1 MMLMILPPRP
11 CSIISLA
18 TCLVKRNAP
27 PRMTASCFCHSSN
40 GISSTPLRLKNAAL
54 FTSTSTPPKA
64 SLAFATA
71 ALTCDSSVTSQ
82 VQASARPPLPVIAC
96 AQSRAFSV
104 RESTQTSAAPSAA
117 SPSAIPPPIFGLV
130 PVTIATLPSSLM
142 SRSRDEEAFRGVED
156 PGVDE
161 FGFLGFAAEL
171 GQRPGQAHPVEQLL
185 LAAVL
190 HRGRGIAPPFVV
202 ATRTKRVI
210 HSPVGGDVR
219 VQEMVLRSKKCV
231 RPARRRQQRHSP
243 GTGLENS
250 RRRRAEIE
258 QARGSGSGRI
268 QIRLRGRIFEG
279 RQAAALCDHAPA
291 VTVDRERDDS
301 EWKSGPIVVEIENR
315 IGKSVTEGMMQR
327 LVGVGR
333 IKARIDQPA
342 GKVFRGALVALD
354 AKFLVGRFVPDIL
367 RWRAELEDLKRVDA
381 VSGNDLFAKILVLII
396 APDDDEVGLERV
408 ERRANLAQ
416 PDQVLLA
423 MPPGRRGSFVTAP
436 LLAHRRRPSGGPAV
450 LFGQARIGKHAF
462 ENPVHRLVG
471 TGEWR
476 IVSYSSK

>member
-82 VQASARPPLPVIAC
+82 VQASDRPPLPVIAC
-96 AQSRAFSV
+96 AQSRAFSP

-117 SPSAIPPPIFGLV
+117 NPSAMPPPIFGLV
-130 PVTIATLPSSLM
+130 PVTIATLPLSLM

-161 FGFLGFAAEL
+161 FGFFRFAAEL

-190 HRGRGIAPPFVV
+190 HRRRRIAPPFLV
-202 ATRTKRVI
+202 ATRTQRVI
-210 HSPVGGDVR
+210 HSPIGGGVR
-219 VQEMVLRSKKCV
+219 IQEVILRRKECV

-243 GTGLENS
+243 GTGLENPG
-250 RRRRAEIE
+250 RRPAEIE
-258 QARGSGSGRI
+258 EPRGSGSRRI
-268 QIRLRGRIFEG
+268 QIRLRGRVLEC

-291 VTVDRERDDS
+291 VTIDRERDDR
-301 EWKSGPIVVEIENR
+301 EWKSGPIVVEVENR
-315 IGKSVTEGMMQR
+315 VGKSVTEGVMQR
-327 LVGVGR
+327 LVGIGR
-333 IKARIDQPA
+333 IEARVDQAA
-342 GKVFRGALVALD
+342 GEVFRRAPVALD
-354 AKFLVGRFVPDIL
+354 AKFL
-367 RWRAELEDLKRVDA
+367 
-381 VSGNDLFAKILVLII
+381 SG
-396 APDDDEVGLERV
+396 
-408 ERRANLAQ
+408 
-416 PDQVLLA
+416 
-423 MPPGRRGSFVTAP
+423 GSF
-436 LLAHRRRPSGGPAV
+436 
-450 LFGQARIGKHAF
+450 
-462 ENPVHRLVG
+462 
-471 TGEWR
+471 
-476 IVSYSSK
+476 